1 MEEIITTRE
10 YKKIEIRDAS
20 KNYSDEDECK
30 IPIDKD
36 KFDKLRK
43 FIKNN
48 DLDKEPKFFKVY
60 KDYITPQNFIGSIN
74 IGDISIEIFPKI
86 PLVKDNKKQE
96 KERFLEILEY
106 VEIFN
111 ENIFENLAI
120 GNQDMPILEIF
131 ISNFINEVEKI
142 VKKGLLY
149 SYINKSENTL
159 YFKGKLDLTNHI
171 KYNFIENRFFM
182 NFDEFSINSIEN
194 CLIKLALEKIKN
206 ISSNMENIDKL
217 HQLLIQFEDIETSGL
232 NPAHLFKKILFDR
245 KNEFYKK
252 SLNLA
257 KFFLLDESPYSVFYN
272 DGREVTGL
280 FFPMETIY
288 ESYIAT
294 KLKEVINDKFSVKL
308 QDESHRIFNKCEVGR
323 NEVKK
328 YTILFKLK
336 PDIILEK
343 EHLQQSHHGAL
354 MGYVADKLKQLINKQ
369 ISIKIQDETHRI
381 FNKCQVN
388 GNEIKNNITLF
399 KLKPDIVLEKENE
412 IIILDT
418 KWKEL
423 KNPKENKGI
432 YNYNISEKDIY
443 QMITYIQVYNT
454 KAKKCKKAYLIY
466 PINNNDSSPLT
477 KDIVFS
483 GKDDLEI
490 IAYFINLT
498 SEEEV
503 NKSLNKILE
512 LI

>member
-86 PLVKDNKKQE
+86 PLVKDNKKKE

-111 ENIFENLAI
+111 ENIFENLEI

-149 SYINKSENTL
+149 SYINKTENTL

-245 KNEFYKK
+245 KNEFYRK

-272 DGREVTGL
+272 DEGEVTGL

-294 KLKEVINDKFSVKL
+294 KLKEVINDKFSV
-308 QDESHRIFNKCEVGR
+308 N
-323 NEVKK
+323 
-328 YTILFKLK
+328 
-336 PDIILEK
+336 
-343 EHLQQSHHGAL
+343 
-354 MGYVADKLKQLINKQ
+354 
-369 ISIKIQDETHRI
+369 IQDETHRI
-381 FNKCQVN
+381 FNKCEVD
-388 GNEIKNNITLF
+388 GNEVKNNITLF

-423 KNPKENKGI
+423 KNSKENKGI

-490 IAYFINLT
+490 IAYFIDLT